1 MFGSK
6 KKEKIFTWDNPD
18 VDYANLSTIEEPDL
32 DALIAGEAEIS
43 WVDTEAGCVM
53 VTRPI
58 SSRIA
63 SEAIAENNRKE
74 FVDTRK
80 LSNRKNEGTAQPTSP
95 LIQHIEGSA
104 TLPVEVLAWILVNQH
119 TDLDADYPQS
129 TVKKTKG
136 GSAGDKVS
144 SEGRGPNQNN
154 PSSLDALRLD
164 YRRENEE
171 MWINWKRAISK
182 INV

>member
-1 MFGSK
+1 MSWFKKSCRRLKEKVFGSK
-6 KKEKIFTWDNPD
+6 KKEKIFTWDQARFEEMMNAESEED
-18 VDYANLSTIEEPDL
+18 SVESTMSP
-32 DALIAGEAEIS
+32 AQ
-43 WVDTEAGCVM
+43 DTDERMQVQECRLPKKKGL
-53 VTRPI
+53 PKI
-58 SSRIA
+58 IKK
-63 SEAIAENNRKE
+63 N
-74 FVDTRK
+74 
-80 LSNRKNEGTAQPTSP
+80 NEGTAQPTSL

-104 TLPVEVLAWILVNQH
+104 TIPVKVLAWILVNQH

-154 PSSLDALRLD
+154 PSSLDALRLH

>member
-6 KKEKIFTWDNPD
+6 KKEKIFTWDQARFEEMMNAESEED
-18 VDYANLSTIEEPDL
+18 SVEST
-32 DALIAGEAEIS
+32 
-43 WVDTEAGCVM
+43 
-53 VTRPI
+53 I
-58 SSRIA
+58 SSRLA

-80 LSNRKNEGTAQPTSP
+80 LSNRKNEGTAQPTSL

-104 TLPVEVLAWILVNQH
+104 TIPVKVLAWILVNQH

-154 PSSLDALRLD
+154 PSSLDALRLH
-164 YRRENEE
+164 YRRENEK
-171 MWINWKRAISK
+171 MWIDWKRAISK